1 MKKEIRSM
9 RFICLLSTA
18 LFAESNPSGKVFFNH
33 TTDLSEDGIN
43 AFNIKRAYLT
53 LANDVSESVSY
64 KVTYDIGSNDDGSA
78 YTAFLKVAMVKLKTN
93 FGDIS
98 LGMQGMNMFKT
109 MENTWGHR
117 FIAKMPM
124 DTYGFSSSADL
135 GVGLSRP
142 FGAVSTSALITNG
155 GGYKMTET
163 DSHKKL
169 SFHAVYGETKLNN
182 NAGFNVGASFSYE
195 SYDQEIIGDFDYD
208 PNTIMPEDSTMISL
222 ESSGVLGLFGGYSGN
237 GIRAGLEYDKKG
249 IKGQNSQIISAY
261 ATVKVLDKISIL
273 GRFDQFDANTD
284 FDGGLEQSI
293 IAGVHYNAENG
304 LTIAPTLRITR
315 PEEGDTENSIV
326 VNFQF
331 KF

>member
-117 FIAKMPM
+117 FISKMPM
-124 DTYGFSSSADL
+124 DTYEYSASADL
-135 GVGLSRP
+135 GIGLSQS
-142 FGAVSTSALITNG
+142 FGPLSTSALITNG
-155 GGYKMTET
+155 GGYKKVEPDT
-163 DSHKKL
+163 HKKL
-169 SFHAVYGETKLNN
+169 SIHAVYGQSKLNKKDGFNGGLSISIEPYDKDSVTTKNTNVMGIFSGYAGNGFRGGFEFETKTQDD
-182 NAGFNVGASFSYE
+182 V
-195 SYDQEIIGDFDYD
+195 
-208 PNTIMPEDSTMISL
+208 
-222 ESSGVLGLFGGYSGN
+222 FG
-237 GIRAGLEYDKKG
+237 
-249 IKGQNSQIISAY
+249 QIISAY
-261 ATVKVLDKISIL
+261 GTYKLNDKLSIL
-273 GRFDQFDANTD
+273 ARLDQVDTD
-284 FDGGLEQSI
+284 TSKNDDGAQAI
-293 IAGVHYNAENG
+293 IAGVHYSVAKG
-304 LTIAPTLRITR
+304 LTIAPTIRVR
-315 PEEGDTENSIV
+315 GPEEGDSENSIV
-326 VNFQF
+326 LNFQF